1 MESKG
6 KVPET
11 TPCPTCGKDAVLTHW
26 SVPEG
31 IDPNLRQYQCPR
43 KKCRTIIYMYCG
55 PYPKEEPVQ
64 TEGLVT
70 QGPDIFHPGGAV
82 A

>member
-1 MESKG
+1 MESKS

-11 TPCPTCGKDAVLTHW
+11 TRCPTCGKDAVLTHW

-31 IDPNLRQYQCPR
+31 LDPNLRRYECLR
-43 KKCRTIIYMYCG
+43 KKCRTVIFIQV
-55 PYPKEEPVQ
+55 PVQ
-64 TEGLVT
+64 EDGLVT